1 MVGCG
6 PGGLSAALAVA
17 RTGISV
23 ISVERFGFFGSNFTA
38 VGLEG
43 FAWCRH
49 EGTID
54 SEGIDREFE
63 NRAIEM
69 GGTVPEPKSDSHTL
83 GGKSFKVVADNMV
96 LEAGIRPILHCYFVA
111 LVMEGKRIKGIF
123 TESKA
128 GREAILSGRVTDA
141 TGVDRQ
147 VFIDDPKVN

>member
-23 ISVERFGFFGSNFTA
+23 ISVARFGFFGSNFTA
-38 VGLEG
+38 VGVKG

-69 GGTVPEPKSDSHTL
+69 GATVPEPKSDSHAL
-83 GGKSFKVVADNMV
+83 GG
-96 LEAGIRPILHCYFVA
+96 
-111 LVMEGKRIKGIF
+111 
-123 TESKA
+123 
-128 GREAILSGRVTDA
+128 
-141 TGVDRQ
+141 
-147 VFIDDPKVN
+147 

>member
-6 PGGLSAALAVA
+6 SGGLSAALAVA
-17 RTGISV
+17 RAGISV

-54 SEGIDREFE
+54 TEGIDREFE

-69 GGTVPEPKSDSHTL
+69 GATVPKPKSASHTL
-83 GGKSFKVVADNMV
+83 GGKAFKVVADNLV
-96 LEAGIRPILHCYFVA
+96 LEAGTRPILHFCFVA
-111 LVMEGKRIKGIF
+111 LVMEGKRIKGII

-128 GREAILSGRVTDA
+128 GREAILSGE
-141 TGVDRQ
+141 
-147 VFIDDPKVN
+147 